1 MVIPVVQAQPESK
14 SSSDSASLSL
24 YQDNKQQIENV
35 VSSLK
40 NEYLHEV
47 KPREMFDVHSQA
59 YQVYASLTKLE
70 QMQQMNN
77 FYYKEHNQT
86 GLLSIN
92 QSVWPAP
99 TIRYNTQLVT
109 SESSFS
115 EWPFLQPAANS
126 DGVW

>member
-47 KPREMFDVHSQA
+47 KSREMFDVHSQA

-92 QSVWPAP
+92 QSV
-99 TIRYNTQLVT
+99 
-109 SESSFS
+109 
-115 EWPFLQPAANS
+115 NS
-126 DGVW
+126 LIE

>member
-1 MVIPVVQAQPESK
+1 MRTLYLLLITGILSGCNTSLPEKVVKINKMVIPVVQAQPESK

-92 QSVWPAP
+92 QSV
-99 TIRYNTQLVT
+99 
-109 SESSFS
+109 
-115 EWPFLQPAANS
+115 NS
-126 DGVW
+126 LIE

>member
-1 MVIPVVQAQPESK
+1 MRTLDLLLIVGILSGCNTSTPEKVVKINKMVIPVVQAQPESK

-35 VSSLK
+35 ASSLK

-92 QSVWPAP
+92 QSV
-99 TIRYNTQLVT
+99 
-109 SESSFS
+109 
-115 EWPFLQPAANS
+115 NS
-126 DGVW
+126 LIE

>member
-1 MVIPVVQAQPESK
+1 MRTLYLLLITGILAGCNTSPPENVVKINKMVIPVVQAQSESK
-14 SSSDSASLSL
+14 STRDSASLSL
-24 YQDNKQQIENV
+24 YQENKQQIENV
-35 VSSLK
+35 VISLK

-77 FYYKEHNQT
+77 FYYKEHNQA

-92 QSVWPAP
+92 QSV
-99 TIRYNTQLVT
+99 
-109 SESSFS
+109 
-115 EWPFLQPAANS
+115 NS
-126 DGVW
+126 LIE

>member
-1 MVIPVVQAQPESK
+1 MRTLYLLLITGILAGCNTSPPENVVKINKMVIPVVQAQPESK
-14 SSSDSASLSL
+14 STRDSASLSL
-24 YQDNKQQIENV
+24 YQENKQQIENI

-40 NEYLHEV
+40 NEYLHKV

-77 FYYKEHNQT
+77 FYYKEHNQA

-92 QSVWPAP
+92 QSV
-99 TIRYNTQLVT
+99 
-109 SESSFS
+109 
-115 EWPFLQPAANS
+115 NS
-126 DGVW
+126 LIE

>member
-1 MVIPVVQAQPESK
+1 MRTLYLLLITGILSGCNTSPPEKVVKINKMVIPVVQAQPESK

-86 GLLSIN
+86 GLLGIN
-92 QSVWPAP
+92 QSV
-99 TIRYNTQLVT
+99 
-109 SESSFS
+109 
-115 EWPFLQPAANS
+115 NS
-126 DGVW
+126 LIE

>member
-1 MVIPVVQAQPESK
+1 MRTLYLLLITGILAGCNTSPPENIVKINKMVIPVVQAQPESE
-14 SSSDSASLSL
+14 STRDSASLSL
-24 YQDNKQQIENV
+24 YQENKQQIENV

-77 FYYKEHNQT
+77 FYYKEHNQA

-92 QSVWPAP
+92 QSV
-99 TIRYNTQLVT
+99 
-109 SESSFS
+109 
-115 EWPFLQPAANS
+115 NS
-126 DGVW
+126 LTE

>member
-1 MVIPVVQAQPESK
+1 MRTLYLLLITGILSGCNTSPPEKVAKINKMVIPVVQAQPESK

-35 VSSLK
+35 VISLK

-92 QSVWPAP
+92 QSV
-99 TIRYNTQLVT
+99 
-109 SESSFS
+109 
-115 EWPFLQPAANS
+115 NS
-126 DGVW
+126 LIE

>member
-1 MVIPVVQAQPESK
+1 MRTLYLLLITGILAGCNTSPPENVVKINKMVIPVVQTQPESK
-14 SSSDSASLSL
+14 STRDLASLSL
-24 YQDNKQQIENV
+24 YQENKQQIENV

-40 NEYLHEV
+40 NDYLHEV

-77 FYYKEHNQT
+77 FYYKEHNQA

-92 QSVWPAP
+92 QSV
-99 TIRYNTQLVT
+99 
-109 SESSFS
+109 
-115 EWPFLQPAANS
+115 NS
-126 DGVW
+126 LIE

>member
-1 MVIPVVQAQPESK
+1 MRTLYLLLITGILAGCNTSPPENIVKINKMVIPVVQAQPESE
-14 SSSDSASLSL
+14 STRDSASLSL
-24 YQDNKQQIENV
+24 YQENKQQIENV

-77 FYYKEHNQT
+77 FYYKEHNQA

-92 QSVWPAP
+92 QSV
-99 TIRYNTQLVT
+99 
-109 SESSFS
+109 
-115 EWPFLQPAANS
+115 NS
-126 DGVW
+126 LIE

>member
-1 MVIPVVQAQPESK
+1 MKINKMVIPVVQAQPESK
-14 SSSDSASLSL
+14 STRDSASLSL
-24 YQDNKQQIENV
+24 YQENKQQIENV
-35 VSSLK
+35 VISLK

-77 FYYKEHNQT
+77 FYYKEHNQA

-92 QSVWPAP
+92 QSV
-99 TIRYNTQLVT
+99 
-109 SESSFS
+109 
-115 EWPFLQPAANS
+115 NS
-126 DGVW
+126 LIE

>member
-1 MVIPVVQAQPESK
+1 MRTLYLLLITGILAGCNASPPENVVKINKMVIPVVQAQPESK
-14 SSSDSASLSL
+14 STRDSASLSL
-24 YQDNKQQIENV
+24 YQENKQQIENV

-40 NEYLHEV
+40 NDYLHEV

-77 FYYKEHNQT
+77 FYYKEHNQA

-92 QSVWPAP
+92 QSV
-99 TIRYNTQLVT
+99 
-109 SESSFS
+109 
-115 EWPFLQPAANS
+115 NS
-126 DGVW
+126 LIE

>member
-1 MVIPVVQAQPESK
+1 MRTLYLLLIVGILSGCNTSTPEKVVKINKMVIPVVQAQPESK

-35 VSSLK
+35 ASSLK
-40 NEYLHEV
+40 NGYLHEV

-92 QSVWPAP
+92 QSV
-99 TIRYNTQLVT
+99 
-109 SESSFS
+109 
-115 EWPFLQPAANS
+115 NS
-126 DGVW
+126 LIE